1 MKKPVFKPGLFVLVL
16 ALATFSAAA
25 QNTDE
30 IKAKIEKINKELQK
44 AMVNGDVSVALS
56 YYASDAVSLPNYSK
70 MAQGLEAI
78 KKSNEGMMT
87 SGMKINSFETNIT
100 MINTCNNMIAEVGT
114 YKMSMTMTGVPN
126 AMEDTGKYITIWE
139 QQSDGSLKIKLE
151 MWNTDSYPMG
161 GN

>member
-1 MKKPVFKPGLFVLVL
+1 
-16 ALATFSAAA
+16 
-25 QNTDE
+25 
-30 IKAKIEKINKELQK
+30 
-44 AMVNGDVSVALS
+44 
-56 YYASDAVSLPNYSK
+56 

-151 MWNTDSYPMG
+151 MWNTDNYPMG